1 MDVVNEGRLLAVM
14 GWCGGGE
21 SIALMRPEKYCCS
34 VMTGQADGGDDVP
47 RGGGHLIR
55 IGSVGSG
62 CGLGLGLGLGMGRAD
77 CGCAGAGAARRA
89 WVGRA
94 LGFF

>member
-1 MDVVNEGRLLAVM
+1 M

-34 VMTGQADGGDDVP
+34 VMTGQADGGEDVP
-47 RGGGHLIR
+47 RG
-55 IGSVGSG
+55 VGILYELVVWVLA
-62 CGLGLGLGLGMGRAD
+62 GLGLGHGQNGLW
-77 CGCAGAGAARRA
+77 CAGAGAARRA

-94 LGFF
+94 CRCLVLSWAGVSK